1 MDLEEGPYEH
11 STANIADKCRKLDK
25 KKELIKYYPLVT
37 I

>member
-25 KKELIKYYPLVT
+25 KKRIN
-37 I
+37 